1 MSKSASM
8 RFSSFVRFDF
18 WSLWSF
24 LSLYRLVFLYICSI
38 RLGITRCAKITTA
51 YSTQHYR
58 PICLETFQSLDKQFC
73 MYSCETEWAL
83 YTMYIWFYFISW
95 MSHSVFC
102 FLIYCIVCQLFNCFQ
117 LVSQIPYTNGV
128 RTFVYTKVL
137 FISHQVWTFSNCY
150 SYSEYNCM

>member
-1 MSKSASM
+1 M

-58 PICLETFQSLDKQFC
+58 PICLETFQSLDKV
-73 MYSCETEWAL
+73 L
-83 YTMYIWFYFISW
+83 
-95 MSHSVFC
+95 HVF
-102 FLIYCIVCQLFNCFQ
+102 VWDW
-117 LVSQIPYTNGV
+117 VS
-128 RTFVYTKVL
+128 FVYNVYLILFYILNVAQRVL
-137 FISHQVWTFSNCY
+137 FFNLFYCLSAVQLLSTGFPNSLYQWCENICLHQSIIYFSSGVNIQ
-150 SYSEYNCM
+150 